1 MQSPVHMEQ
10 QLHSMRKPVGA
21 RQVGQFALYSL
32 PPFSV
37 NFRSRSSKV
46 QPLFLTI
53 FKTLQLL
60 LWEDEPLCECTVGGG
75 NGWHLRA
82 YSLTARQTA
91 CCWGAA
97 ASHDKDLPPV
107 FSQCFTDVGGS
118 RQIAWPMASGFE
130 PRKITLDSLEV
141 APTRL

>member
-53 FKTLQLL
+53 FKRFSS
-60 LWEDEPLCECTVGGG
+60 CFGKMNRCV
-75 NGWHLRA
+75 N
-82 YSLTARQTA
+82 AR
-91 CCWGAA
+91 
-97 ASHDKDLPPV
+97 
-107 FSQCFTDVGGS
+107 
-118 RQIAWPMASGFE
+118 
-130 PRKITLDSLEV
+130 
-141 APTRL
+141 